1 EPLFRVVVEIDDV
14 TWELSDLP
22 AARGRVR
29 FLFVS
34 NRIELQPS
42 ADAVASGTAAAERGD
57 REAALDHFR
66 RAAAAD
72 PFNPWPSY
80 HASMVLLELRRY
92 GEAVESYRRTEAL
105 APGWYHC
112 RGDRWLAERLAAGD
126 VDHAVFQAV
135 RQLLDG
141 RMAPDHA
148 VALDEATLARCE
160 LGEVRLALGEALVKL
175 GRKARPRRPIAG
187 RWPAPTSPMFGRGCW
202 SHWATPWPIARSAGN
217 CCTGRSSCRATWCRR
232 RWRRSCWGPCPTR
245 IDLMIDDRCS
255 PTNKRAS
262 LRTQYASAP
271 QASEGVDLALRIS
284 EGDIRIVD
292 AYYDE
297 LALEASQDRSPP
309 TPEEQVELEKLAVS
323 SERLK

>member
-1 EPLFRVVVEIDDV
+1 MEVARAPTEQALRLCEAAGDHDGVLAYLGNLYELHRYRGDAGAAADRLDRRSAMLDQLGQGGEAARWQRQAALVRAGEPLCRVVVEIDDV

-29 FLFVS
+29 FLFVR
-34 NRIELQPS
+34 NRIELQLS
-42 ADAVASGTAAAERGD
+42 TDAVASGTAAAERGD

-141 RMAPDHA
+141 HGGTACSAERGLTRCVAVFAICRAVHDGRMP
-148 VALDEATLARCE
+148 R
-160 LGEVRLALGEALVKL
+160 RLA
-175 GRKARPRRPIAG
+175 
-187 RWPAPTSPMFGRGCW
+187 
-202 SHWATPWPIARSAGN
+202 
-217 CCTGRSSCRATWCRR
+217 RR
-232 RWRRSCWGPCPTR
+232 RWESTLKVQREGALATTLPRSRPCFTPVS
-245 IDLMIDDRCS
+245 LM
-255 PTNKRAS
+255 N
-262 LRTQYASAP
+262 
-271 QASEGVDLALRIS
+271 
-284 EGDIRIVD
+284 
-292 AYYDE
+292 
-297 LALEASQDRSPP
+297 
-309 TPEEQVELEKLAVS
+309 
-323 SERLK
+323 